1 MPRSPHEPGLPSES
15 STPRRRP
22 SRRDRARGVPRHG
35 GDMSADD
42 PGAGHR
48 ARVRE
53 LVDSVEWV
61 SSEVQLADICR
72 IDDAALTVEER
83 IRWAGWQRAEAGELR
98 GRVRAQAGCAAL
110 AAVAGTLAWLFTV
123 LGDQS
128 AVRGQLLPALLAAAG
143 IAMCGAAV
151 LIEIEMADHAGYQPW
166 PVRFR
171 LRRKTREWVNLQPLR
186 DSVDDELAGGQR
198 AHEARLVVVAKAV
211 AAAITHSAMWPS
223 TCLDTYELR
232 CDVQLDLVGIARAA
246 VKLCDQRRNAARNST
261 DPLRSTAAVAGSE
274 ASEALLSRLA
284 WLHRYLTQLQM
295 LPAVSAEAERSA
307 SRRRTAGVEH
317 VITEIRFTILALEGL
332 APDTGGIR

>member
-1 MPRSPHEPGLPSES
+1 
-15 STPRRRP
+15 
-22 SRRDRARGVPRHG
+22 
-35 GDMSADD
+35 MSADD

-151 LIEIEMADHAGYQPW
+151 LVEIEMADHAGYQPW

-261 DPLRSTAAVAGSE
+261 DPLRSTAAMAGS
-274 ASEALLSRLA
+274 AAWEALLNRLA
-284 WLHRYLTQLQM
+284 WLHSYLTQLQM
-295 LPAVSAEAERSA
+295 LPALSAEADRSA
-307 SRRRTAGVEH
+307 SRRRTAAIEH
-317 VITEIRFTILALEGL
+317 VITQIRFTILALEGL
-332 APDTGGIR
+332 APDTGGTR